1 LRRTPTA
8 RSAMPTFHRATT
20 LQFKLLTSTS
30 LRDTLRDYR
39 KSPVTRFITD
49 ANIEPWALHV
59 MRYKHLDFLDCD
71 SAGIRTFDDHAVFAE
86 AWRLKRLLVTH
97 DSDFLD
103 DRQFPFSRC
112 PGLPVLPTYGRVSL
126 EFGNLLAAATA
137 MICRGR
143 EMWFHTKITVG
154 RDFVLRVRTWEKTG
168 GMIASWQYRL
178 PNATKWRDNPSRP
191 RALKPSPAK

>member
-1 LRRTPTA
+1 MCKAQRICSKTTA
-8 RSAMPTFHRATT
+8 LKIQAFSRAKMTCRIKAPKHTSEGPITETSPFEAYADRAISMPTFHRATT

-112 PGLPVLPTYGRVSL
+112 PGCSL
-126 EFGNLLAAATA
+126 F
-137 MICRGR
+137 
-143 EMWFHTKITVG
+143 
-154 RDFVLRVRTWEKTG
+154 
-168 GMIASWQYRL
+168 
-178 PNATKWRDNPSRP
+178 
-191 RALKPSPAK
+191 SPLMVE